1 MLSTP
6 NAKKLSD
13 SGKMIDLETLRSR
26 LSDRNIMAVA
36 KGAGVHPNALYRLM
50 RSGSQPQY
58 DTVRKV
64 VDYLNKQTEASHG

>member
-1 MLSTP
+1 MMSTP
-6 NAKKLSD
+6 DAKIFSR
-13 SGKMIDLETLRSR
+13 GVKMIDLETLRSV

-64 VDYLNKQTEASHG
+64 VDYLNKQGTVTHG